1 MSVDHP
7 TFIDLR
13 IMASDNQLTVDADPF
28 GIGGRIVVI
37 RAGACEVLAATIA
50 EGDGEAH
57 EHRGDLWVL
66 AQDGE
71 ILLSYAQQELILS
84 PGTSAVISK
93 GTTFRWRT
101 ELPVTMIGMRYLDA
115 VEGTHGIVAIDN
127 DAPLSPSNPPA
138 LDVLTSPVPSCRSNS
153 MFRSTGD
160 EFLCG
165 IWDSTPYQ
173 RRAIYFQHCELMHLL
188 EGEVT
193 FMDEA
198 NRTATFSKGDTF
210 IIEQGAKCT
219 WESYAHVKKIYAYFK
234 SSK

>member
-7 TFIDLR
+7 TFVDLR
-13 IMASDNQLTVDADPF
+13 IKASDNHLTGDAEPF
-28 GIGGRIVVI
+28 GTGGRIAEI
-37 RAGACEVLAATIA
+37 RAGACEVLAVTIA
-50 EGDGEAH
+50 AGDGEAY
-57 EHRGDLWVL
+57 EDRGDLWVL

-71 ILLSYAQQELILS
+71 ILLTYAQQELILS
-84 PGTSAVISK
+84 PGTSAAISR

-101 ELPVTMIGMRYLDA
+101 ERPVAMIGMRYLDA
-115 VEGTHGIVAIDN
+115 VEGTHGIFAIDN
-127 DAPLSPSNPPA
+127 DAPLSPSNSPA

-193 FMDEA
+193 FTDESD
-198 NRTATFSKGDTF
+198 RTATFSKGDTF
-210 IIEQGAKCT
+210 IIEQGARCT

-234 SSK
+234 STK